1 MGRKHWVRTGAAAIL
16 VALATTTAMP
26 VVAAPAAQPQSA
38 AENLLRLST
47 QDFNLALDPVS
58 QTLVSLSPKSAA
70 GFDFVPSGRL
80 AQRQGD
86 GFYHIGDIDLRL
98 RFAGEEAW
106 RDFSTAHQRR
116 AVAPLAAGGQVLAAS
131 DLTPALPGDMP
142 LRIERHWVVD
152 KGQLVMRFRLTN
164 PTDRAIEIGGLGL
177 AMVFDNILSGRSLEE
192 AHEQA
197 SFADPYIGRD
207 AGYIQVTRL
216 NGGGPALLVLPEK
229 GTPLEAY
236 KPILD
241 QKDENGRTKLFND
254 GTKRGQTFEG
264 FYDWMVASKGFA
276 EKEWAGA
283 EQWNQPTSLR
293 LAAGETRE
301 IGVRFALSP
310 AIRDIEKTL
319 ADNGRP
325 VAVGVPGYVVPMD
338 LPADL
343 FVKSAKAVKSIVSYP
358 AGALKVAKGS
368 PVKGWTRYK
377 VEGKAWGRARLEI
390 TYADNSVQTVHYF
403 VIKPAA
409 EAVADMGRFLFTRQ
423 WFDDPNDPF
432 KRGPSILS
440 YDDETGGLVL
450 QDERVWIAGLSDE
463 GGAGAWLAAIMKQLG
478 APEEGEVAKFERFVT
493 ETLDGH
499 LQANEGPEIFGVR
512 KSLFFYDPK
521 ALPDFEYDQKFDWST
536 WASWS
541 KEKSYSF
548 ARSFN
553 YVHVAAAHWVLYRL
567 ARYHEGLVKAHD
579 WRWYLNRA
587 YETTMAMVRLDPYY
601 SKFGQ
606 MEGDVYIDILNDLK
620 REGMLAEARALETVM
635 RGRAQHWAEDAYPFG
650 SEMPWDSTGQ
660 PEVYAWMRYFGHHE
674 KAEQTREVILGY
686 DPTLPHWGYN
696 GNARRYWDF
705 LYGGKIKQIERQLHH
720 YGSSNNAIPLFD
732 SFRRNPEDTYLLRV
746 AYGGLLGSIT
756 NIDQKGFGSAA
767 FHANPDLLKFDAYTG
782 DYGTSFFAHAY
793 TTASYLV
800 KDATF
805 GWVGFG
811 GAVEQKGQTIRIT
824 PRDSFRNR
832 LFIAPAGLWLTLDAG
847 RIAHAEYDAATG
859 KVRVVLDPANRHVSK
874 AYLNVETTVAG
885 KPAYRPGRADAEERG
900 SYVYTLSAT
909 PTVVEL
915 APVAAGK
922 AD

>member
-1 MGRKHWVRTGAAAIL
+1 MKHTHWVRTGIAAVLVAAAMGG
-16 VALATTTAMP
+16 AMP
-26 VVAAPAAQPQSA
+26 VMAASAGQEVSA
-38 AENLLRLST
+38 ADSQLRLST
-47 QDFNLALDPVS
+47 QDFDLVLDRS
-58 QTLVSLSPKSAA
+58 SHTLVSLSPRSAA

-80 AQRQGD
+80 AERQGD

-98 RFAGEEAW
+98 RFAGEDAW

-116 AVAPLAAGGQVLAAS
+116 PVAPLAAGGAVLAAA

-142 LRIERHWVVD
+142 LRIERRWVAD
-152 KGQLVMRFRLTN
+152 KGQLVLRFRISN
-164 PTDRAIEIGGLGL
+164 PTGRAVEIGGLGL

-216 NGGGPALLVLPEK
+216 NGKGPTLLVLPEK
-229 GTPLEAY
+229 GTPFEAY

-241 QKDENGRTKLFND
+241 ERDETGRPKLFHD
-254 GTKRGQTFEG
+254 GTRRGQTFEG

-283 EQWNQPTSLR
+283 EQWNPPTSLR
-293 LAAGETRE
+293 LAPGETRE

-310 AIRDIEKTL
+310 AIRDIEQTL
-319 ADNGRP
+319 AANDRP
-325 VAVGVPGYVVPMD
+325 VAVGIPGYVVPMD
-338 LPADL
+338 MPADL
-343 FVKSAKAVKSIVSYP
+343 FLKAPQKVKSVSAYP
-358 AGALKVAKGS
+358 AGSLKVTRSGA
-368 PVKGWTRYK
+368 VKGWARYK
-377 VEGKAWGRARLEI
+377 VEGRSWGRARLDI
-390 TYADNSVQTVHYF
+390 TYADNSVQSVHYF
-403 VIKPAA
+403 VTKPTA
-409 EAVADMGRFLFTRQ
+409 EAVADMGRFLTTRQ

-440 YDDETGGLVL
+440 YDDETGDLVL
-450 QDERVWIAGLSDE
+450 QDGRVWIAGLSDE

-499 LQANEGPEIFGVR
+499 LQANQGPEAFGVR
-512 KSLFFYDPK
+512 KSLFFHDRE
-521 ALPDFEYDQKFDWST
+521 ALPDFPYDPNIDWST
-536 WASWS
+536 WASWD
-541 KEKSYSF
+541 KKKSHSF

-553 YVHVAAAHWVLYRL
+553 YVHVAAAQWVLYRL

-587 YETTMAMVRLDPYY
+587 YETSIAMVRHDPYY

-620 REGMLAEARALETVM
+620 REGFNAEARALEAVM

-660 PEVYAWMRYFGHHE
+660 PEVYAWMRYFGHDE

-686 DPTLPHWGYN
+686 DPTIPHWGYN

-705 LYGGKIKQIERQLHH
+705 LYGGKIRQIERQLHH

-732 SFRRNPEDTYLLRV
+732 AFRRNPEDTYLLRV

-767 FHANPDLLKFDAYTG
+767 FHANPDLLKFDPYTG

-793 TTASYLV
+793 TTAAYLV

-805 GWVGFG
+805 GWLGYG
-811 GAVEQKGQTIRIT
+811 GLVDQSGATVAIT
-824 PRDSFRNR
+824 PKDSFRNR

-847 RIAHAEYDAATG
+847 KFQRAEYDAASG
-859 KVRVVLDPANRHVSK
+859 RVRVFLDSATRHAPK
-874 AYLNVETTVAG
+874 AYLNVQTTVAG
-885 KPAYRPGRADAEERG
+885 KPAYRPASYDAEVRG
-900 SYVYTLSAT
+900 SYVYDLST
-909 PTVVEL
+909 RPTVVEL
-915 APVAAGK
+915 TPVAAE
-922 AD
+922 AAN